1 MKKPTDKMIAF
12 AEAIAEKLDIDI
24 DIKTLSFAEVS
35 DLIDE
40 FKDDY
45 YFKEE

>member
-1 MKKPTDKMIAF
+1 MKPTERMKKY
-12 AEAIAEKLDIDI
+12 AEDIAEKLDIDI
-24 DIKTLSFAEVS
+24 DIKTLSFEEVF
-35 DLIDE
+35 DFIDE